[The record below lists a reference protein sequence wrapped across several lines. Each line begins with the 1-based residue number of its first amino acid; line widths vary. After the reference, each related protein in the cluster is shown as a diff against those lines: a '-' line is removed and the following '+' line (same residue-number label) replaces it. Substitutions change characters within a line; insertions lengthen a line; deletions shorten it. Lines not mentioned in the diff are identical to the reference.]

1 MVALAALAGA
11 GELLRLAR
19 DDRRDVAALVASAAE
34 LGVTDPVLAE
44 FSQAVRRES
53 DPFERRLALARML
66 FRRSSRYR
74 GPAEVELRVAR
85 LDATAR
91 LAAESLEGLPA
102 SWEAANLLGA
112 ARFESRKLRHDTRLF
127 SAAAEWELPLS
138 AAVARASGSPM
149 VERFLA
155 AAYLEVWPAM
165 SASRRR
171 QATETLRRSF
181 ADKRFDL
188 QYFDDWIRIAGS
200 YDRAQEILPQD
211 AATALRLADHA
222 VRSGRETEAIRY
234 QGLARERQLD
244 DLSAKLDEALGAL
257 EPDRSRQL
265 WQVIESS
272 PLGLDFAPL
281 VARALEES
289 SPNATGLGFDVT
301 AKRWLD
307 WSEPLCLVTDC
318 PLPAAAL
325 ESLAAA
331 GDSTGN
337 SHAAFAALV
346 AGDTAR
352 ADRLARRA
360 DDPSSVEW
368 LSFGLLDAQRRLA
381 NGDRVGALDR
391 LRRLHR
397 SARARPVYARLLRDT
412 DGAARITAP
421 SGDDLLARERWNEGE
436 WRSLGPAAELEIGIA
451 RPAAAIRL
459 QFQRRVPT
467 STLLQLELDGRLAPP
482 VLVAKR
488 DTFVVLPIALSPGLH
503 LLRLNALK
511 GALVPIVEAKL
522 E

>member
-1 MVALAALAGA
+1 MAALAGA
-11 GELLRLAR
+11 VEVLRQAR
-19 DDRRDVAALVASAAE
+19 DDRRDVAALVATAAE
-34 LGVTDPVLAE
+34 LEVTGPVLAE
-44 FSQAVRRES
+44 FSQAVRREA

-85 LDATAR
+85 LETTAR

-102 SWEAANLLGA
+102 SWEATNLLGA
-112 ARFESRKLRHDTRLF
+112 SRFESRKLRHDTRLF

-165 SASRRR
+165 SESRRR
-171 QATETLRRSF
+171 QAAETLRRSF
-181 ADKRFDL
+181 ADQRFDKM
-188 QYFDDWIRIAGS
+188 YFGHWIQISGS

-211 AATALRLADHA
+211 TATALRLADHA

-234 QGLARERQLD
+234 QGLARERQLA
-244 DLSAKLDEALGAL
+244 DLSAKLDEALGAV
-257 EPDRSRQL
+257 EPHRSHQL

-272 PLGLDFAPL
+272 PLGLDSAPL
-281 VARALEES
+281 VARALEEP
-289 SPNATGLGFDVT
+289 SPNATGLGFDAT

-307 WSEPLCLVTDC
+307 WSEPLCLVTTC
-318 PLPAAAL
+318 PLPAVAL
-325 ESLAAA
+325 ETLAAAA
-331 GDSTGN
+331 GDGAGI

-368 LSFGLLDAQRRLA
+368 VSFGLLDAQRRLA
-381 NGDRVGALDR
+381 AGDRAGALDR

-397 SARARPVYARLLRDT
+397 SARARPIYARLLRDAS
-412 DGAARITAP
+412 GAARIAAP
-421 SGDDLLARERWNEGE
+421 SGDDLLARERWSEGE
-436 WRSLGPAAELEIGIA
+436 WRSLGPAAELEIGIG

-459 QFQRRVPT
+459 QFQRRAPT
-467 STLLQLELDGRLAPP
+467 NTFLQLELDGRLAPP
-482 VLVAKR
+482 VLVVKR
-488 DTFVVLPIALSPGLH
+488 DTFVVLPIALSPGIH
-503 LLRLNALK
+503 LLRLHAPK
-511 GALVPIVEAKL
+511 GALIPIVEAKL